1 MVVSSLG
8 EVSLAHDHLGLG
20 ALVGGYGVVQVQ
32 AAGGV
37 LLEEGTDTL
46 QVPLGLELQGLVLVE
61 LGFGPLHVRAVRL
74 GVDDEQGL
82 VLPDV
87 GAFLE
92 QYLLEVS
99 LDPCTYL
106 HELLGTDFS
115 GVLTVYFHVVD
126 DHGLRLDYRILRF
139 GRLRPRKY
147 DPRGNARHEHS
158 EDDIPYPFRQSP
170 YFPDSDGHSP
180 AGPGKFLCR
189 DVNLHNTAI

>member
-1 MVVSSLG
+1 MLDSSVSKGNLRLG

-20 ALVGGYGVVQVQ
+20 ALIGGYGVVQVQ

-37 LLEEGTDTL
+37 LLEERTDTL
-46 QVPLGLELQGLVLVE
+46 QVPLGLELQGFVLVE

-115 GVLTVYFHVVD
+115 GVLTVESMIHAVMPATSTPRMTYQIH
-126 DHGLRLDYRILRF
+126 F
-139 GRLRPRKY
+139 GSLP
-147 DPRGNARHEHS
+147 
-158 EDDIPYPFRQSP
+158 I
-170 YFPDSDGHSP
+170 
-180 AGPGKFLCR
+180 FLIR
-189 DVNLHNTAI
+189 TAILLPVLVNFSVGMFICIV